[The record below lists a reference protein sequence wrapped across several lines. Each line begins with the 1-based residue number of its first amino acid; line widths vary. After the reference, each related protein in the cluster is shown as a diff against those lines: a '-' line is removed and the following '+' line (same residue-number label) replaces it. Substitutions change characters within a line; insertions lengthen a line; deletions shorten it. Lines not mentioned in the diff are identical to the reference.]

1 MHIAM
6 DWRRRR
12 EITNSVIRSYI
23 PVKKPPE
30 SERPVVPRGVE
41 IGRHTYAYGENTF
54 SIYTEGAR
62 IIVGAFC
69 SIHSDARVLGGGEHV
84 ITRAST
90 FPLNALLFD
99 RAKRTSADEVDKGPT
114 VIGNDVFIGV
124 GAIVLAGVAVG
135 DGAVV
140 GAGAVVSRSVPPYA
154 VVVGNPAQIAHYRF
168 ESEIRDRLLALRW
181 WDWDDDEIRAMKR
194 WFMADVESFL
204 DEAERVHGAKIQP
217 SA

>member
-1 MHIAM
+1 
-6 DWRRRR
+6 
-12 EITNSVIRSYI
+12 
-23 PVKKPPE
+23 
-30 SERPVVPRGVE
+30 VE

-54 SIYTEGAR
+54 PIFTEGAR
-62 IIVGAFC
+62 IIVGAFS
-69 SIHSDARVLGGGEHV
+69 SIHSEARVLGGGEHV

-90 FPLNALLFD
+90 FPLNSLMFD
-99 RAKRTSADEVDKGPT
+99 RAKRTSADSVDKGPT

-124 GAIVLAGVAVG
+124 GAIILAGLTVG

-140 GAGAVVSRSVPPYA
+140 GAGAVVSKSVPPYA
-154 VVVGNPAQIAHYRF
+154 VVVGNPARIVHYRF

-181 WDWDDDEIRAMKR
+181 WEWDDDQICAMKQ

-204 DEAERVHGAKIQP
+204 EEAERVHGATIGP

>member
-1 MHIAM
+1 MRTTM

-12 EITNSVIRSYI
+12 EVTNAVIRSYI
-23 PVKKPPE
+23 PVKRPVE
-30 SERPVVPRGVE
+30 SETPVLQRGVE

-54 SIYTEGAR
+54 RIYTEGAR

-69 SIHSDARVLGGGEHV
+69 SIHSEARVLGGGEHI

-99 RAKRTSADEVDKGPT
+99 RAKRNAPDAVEKEPT
-114 VIGNDVFIGV
+114 VIGNDVFVGV
-124 GAIVLAGVAVG
+124 GAIILGGVTVG
-135 DGAVV
+135 DGAVI
-140 GAGAVVSRSVPPYA
+140 GAGAVVSKSVPPYA
-154 VVVGNPAQIAHYRF
+154 VVVGNPAQIVRYRF
-168 ESEIRDRLLALRW
+168 ESELRDRLLALRW

-204 DEAERVHGAKIQP
+204 DEAERVHGAKIRP
-217 SA
+217 PA